1 MNQKFEI
8 LFGSLF
14 FYSLWLSSF
23 KMFSMSRQQ
32 LDKLIQ
38 VIEHKVKARWVSSLK
53 VADTIFENSAN
64 LLHAIKTRSG

>member
-14 FYSLWLSSF
+14 FYSLWLNDF
-23 KMFSMSRQQ
+23 KMFLMRWQQ
-32 LDKLIQ
+32 LDKLNQ

-53 VADTIFENSAN
+53 VADTILEKFSQLIA
-64 LLHAIKTRSG
+64 RY

>member
-1 MNQKFEI
+1 
-8 LFGSLF
+8 
-14 FYSLWLSSF
+14 
-23 KMFSMSRQQ
+23 MFSMSRQQ